1 MYLIA
6 GSLCLS
12 TFSTY
17 SQAQPNIV
25 LIMADDM
32 GYSDIGCYGSEIP
45 TPNIDKLAKNGIRFT
60 QFYNTGRSCPSRAS
74 LLTGLYP
81 HQAGI
86 GEMSEDPGTEKQ
98 HTKYE
103 PEFGYKGY
111 LNRNCVTIAEV
122 LKSAGYHTYMAG
134 KWHVGMHGKEK
145 WPLQRGFEHF
155 YGILSGASSYL
166 QPNGDRGLTLDN
178 SNLPAPQPPYYTTD
192 AFTDHA
198 IQFIDNQTDE
208 KPFFLYLAFNAP
220 HWPLHAKDKD
230 IEKFIGKYECGWEA
244 IQERRHKK
252 MIELGIVD
260 PNWEV
265 AEWESRHWNE
275 LTENEQHNSALRM
288 SVYAAQIYALD
299 YNIGKL
305 INHLEEKG
313 ILDNTLIV
321 FLSDNGAC
329 AEPYSETGSGS
340 IEDINNP
347 KLVWRPSYGLPWSQ
361 VSNTP
366 YRKYKVRAYEGG
378 ISTPLIVS
386 WKSKYQHLN
395 NSIRTNVGFLPD
407 IMATFIEV
415 ANAKY
420 PTTFHNGNKIT
431 PLVGTSLTKAL
442 DNPNAIL
449 HEYLFGEHYENQYVR
464 WNDWKAIKDQE
475 SDSWELYNIKND
487 RTERHNL
494 SAKYPDILNK
504 LIKKWNNWAA
514 ESNVYP
520 KNPTEK
526 KRTKH

>member
-1 MYLIA
+1 
-6 GSLCLS
+6 
-12 TFSTY
+12 
-17 SQAQPNIV
+17 
-25 LIMADDM
+25 
-32 GYSDIGCYGSEIP
+32 
-45 TPNIDKLAKNGIRFT
+45 
-60 QFYNTGRSCPSRAS
+60 
-74 LLTGLYP
+74 
-81 HQAGI
+81 
-86 GEMSEDPGTEKQ
+86 
-98 HTKYE
+98 
-103 PEFGYKGY
+103 
-111 LNRNCVTIAEV
+111 
-122 LKSAGYHTYMAG
+122 
-134 KWHVGMHGKEK
+134 
-145 WPLQRGFEHF
+145 
-155 YGILSGASSYL
+155 
-166 QPNGDRGLTLDN
+166 
-178 SNLPAPQPPYYTTD
+178 
-192 AFTDHA
+192 
-198 IQFIDNQTDE
+198 
-208 KPFFLYLAFNAP
+208 
-220 HWPLHAKDKD
+220 
-230 IEKFIGKYECGWEA
+230 
-244 IQERRHKK
+244 

-475 SDSWELYNIKND
+475 SDCWELYNIKND

-514 ESNVYP
+514 DSNVYP

-526 KRTKH
+526 KQTKH